1 MNFKKTLFCTLVG
14 FLIAPLVNGAS
25 YIGDEEYPWYMHEV
39 VGDGNANIIIID
51 NSDYNYSEVLYNNG
65 TGKEYTDLVSEKY
78 IDYNTPNPVTLTCPG
93 YNLLAYNPD
102 VTYLPWKGKDVQG
115 NDFPDYRSLPL
126 SALSSV
132 RANPYFSASHK
143 SAPIWNFAGYW
154 DMKGSSNVANITG
167 HKYQKW
173 NGNQNSSY
181 WKYDNDC
188 GDIVSVAT
196 LSQEEQGNYANW
208 FAYYR
213 TRRHVQRAIASNIIS
228 KVDGP
233 IAMNPVTVD
242 FNGMIYASMVDLSGK
257 PENSAERLKVMHMM
271 YLISEKN
278 IFGDAFSGW
287 YRTALA
293 ATFQSLQHGG
303 RTYQFNA
310 AHMSNPPSDLTTI
323 YPPAYGSYLNIVV
336 SESYLQK
343 SFEDNPC
350 SIGKILMLAP
360 GMSTNPDSENGN
372 LVGWGIPCEP
382 FSPGDIYSSSGGFP
396 SNCKGGSAG
405 FGDVDGAGDWMS
417 ARYNNTDQK
426 LDYAGGVYAGNPLG
440 SSFSNGDTTLADI
453 TMHYY
458 MTDFTKSSAPDN
470 PYIREKESDPH
481 MIVDMAGFGVSTN
494 RIETGYSGGSGWG
507 DPNAGGTSPTN
518 SQVIDRID
526 DLYHAAFN
534 SRGNFISPRYP
545 AELVSLLSSSG
556 SPYNSVGDWSHYT
569 SKTRGRVAK
578 VEAAVI
584 SDTIV
589 PSSLIPT
596 LSDHWFFAGEYMTG
610 TWSGDLKAYH
620 YSQTQNKYGKFST
633 SSTNFSKGNV
643 ADGHVW
649 SAEEKLK
656 ADLTNDDVIEWGNRK
671 VFTLGNAGSGVLFST
686 DLNSSDKSKMIN
698 EKMVDTNDSGSA
710 DGGDVDDLIN
720 YIKGDSS
727 NESYEM
733 LRPRSS
739 LIGDIINSNP
749 TYVDGSTPM
758 VYVGSNDGMLHGFD
772 AKTGSEIFAYVP
784 ATLFPELYKLGL
796 TEDFK
801 HKMMVDGP
809 VSVYDVGSKK
819 MLFSGLGHGG
829 KGYFALNVTNP
840 KASASSIVEWEINSD
855 NSEYSDMGYT
865 FATLKVIEVGGQKY
879 GLIANGYDS
888 DNGNAVLY
896 LVDLA
901 DGSKVGAVSISG
913 GGGLSTPAVVV
924 KSSSEVYAYAG
935 AMDGN
940 VYKFKVS
947 LTASG
952 AILNG
957 SSSPFYD
964 GSSDQP
970 ITVEPAIV
978 RNHPATGEQGVLIAF
993 GTGRYLT
1000 KEDHNDGSENA
1011 KNQIGENIPAPKT
1024 QAIYVIGDHDVSDMT
1039 SGNFGSSSLLQR
1051 TYSEVSSGDNEYRI
1065 SDYPLEE
1072 GKANFALWGKDNWF
1086 DGNDGTMRGW
1096 YIELSHAERVIS
1108 KPYIF
1113 AHKTT
1118 EFKIEDS
1125 DDNDNQTNY
1134 QAGIVVFSTLIPGC
1148 NECDNATS
1156 GWLMALRAYDGKANY
1171 MSFDTTDDHVLNDSN
1186 SDAEK
1191 KGGSATTGYCGIKQD
1206 DGQFAVSGFTM
1217 VKRLNDTYEAKFR
1230 EDDNKPNGDNFG
1242 TVDLVGVAAGK
1253 TKIYNVTIRNNDIG
1267 DKPDEN
1273 PPAPRRIS
1281 WKELRRNH

>member
-25 YIGDEEYPWYMHEV
+25 YIGDEEYPWYMHEEI
-39 VGDGNANIIIID
+39 GDGSASMLILD
-51 NSDYNYSEVLYNNG
+51 NSPYMASEVLYNNE
-65 TGKEYTDLVSEKY
+65 TGYEYTKLHDVEK
-78 IDYNTPNPVTLTCPG
+78 IDYSSPNPHNLTCAG
-93 YNLLAYNPD
+93 YNLLAYNPELIYVPWAGVD
-102 VTYLPWKGKDVQG
+102 VSGASFKDYRTGSYPYTSVRKDPYLPDNV
-115 NDFPDYRSLPL
+115 DPDNTKWFSSL
-126 SALSSV
+126 
-132 RANPYFSASHK
+132 HK
-143 SAPIWNFAGYW
+143 WSISGGIHGINQEDLTTHVFYKWT
-154 DMKGSSNVANITG
+154 GSMN
-167 HKYQKW
+167 YQFI
-173 NGNQNSSY
+173 
-181 WKYDNDC
+181 KYDEDEC
-188 GDIVSVAT
+188 SGVAT
-196 LSQEEQGNYANW
+196 SFNDLTEEEKGNYANW
-208 FAYYR
+208 FVYYR
-213 TRRHVQRAIASNIIS
+213 TRRHVSRAIASNVIA

-233 IAMNPVTVD
+233 LGMNTVGIAYNEQIWGPL
-242 FNGMIYASMVDLSGK
+242 VDLRGVSENDGRRINMIHNAMALTAEDVGH
-257 PENSAERLKVMHMM
+257 PETNGHHVS
-271 YLISEKN
+271 
-278 IFGDAFSGW
+278 
-287 YRTALA
+287 ALA
-293 ATFQSLQHGG
+293 ATFQYMQHGS
-303 RTYQFNA
+303 QA
-310 AHMSNPPSDLTTI
+310 I
-323 YPPAYGSYLNIVV
+323 NIVQASAFNPMSMELTYSV
-336 SESYLQK
+336 RKDERPMETIFDGNVCNIGRMIMISPSGFVGDGGNNRLQ
-343 SFEDNPC
+343 
-350 SIGKILMLAP
+350 A
-360 GMSTNPDSENGN
+360 
-372 LVGWGIPCEP
+372 WGIPCEP
-382 FSPGDIYSSSGGFP
+382 MLGIGNTPIPRADHCVGGLAGIGDADSGYGRRDSDYDQGFYSGPPFSSDL
-396 SNCKGGSAG
+396 SAH
-405 FGDVDGAGDWMS
+405 
-417 ARYNNTDQK
+417 
-426 LDYAGGVYAGNPLG
+426 
-440 SSFSNGDTTLADI
+440 TLADI

-458 MTDFTKSSAPDN
+458 EMDMSKHTLGEGN
-470 PYIREKESDPH
+470 PKVREKESDPH
-481 MIVDMAGFGVSTN
+481 FITDMAGFGVSTPK
-494 RIETGYSGGSGWG
+494 IEAGYSAITTNYWNDPYSGG
-507 DPNAGGTSPTN
+507 
-518 SQVIDRID
+518 VVDRLD
-526 DLYHAAFN
+526 DVFHAAYN
-534 SRGNFISPRYP
+534 GRGIFISPRFP
-545 AELVSLLSSSG
+545 AELVGLIAGQASQV
-556 SPYNSVGDWSHYT
+556 NAVGEWGQRYAST
-569 SKTRGRVAK
+569 AGRVAK